1 MAVIAGIDIGTNT
14 LRLLITEIGKHHF
27 KEIHSERMITRLG
40 EGLSG
45 SGRLTNNAIIR
56 TVSTLKDFRTIIDR
70 YMINEVV
77 VVATSAVREAENRQY
92 FIDLVKKETG
102 FDIEV
107 ISGEEEARRTFLGI
121 LHGLDKGIYPASK
134 ASVEGEA
141 PMRLSP
147 SEGATQA
154 PIIDNIVAI
163 DIGGGSTEFILGK
176 EGRIKEKI
184 SSNLGVVKLTEK
196 YIKSDPI
203 LQSDLVRMQGEIRAM
218 IREVVLQ
225 MGNMGGT
232 RLVGTAGSITTLA
245 AIDRKMETY
254 NPLRINNCILKLA
267 SIRTILSDLVS
278 KTIEER
284 RTIKG
289 LELGREDIIVA
300 GAAILITIMEEMGHD
315 SLVVSDY
322 GLREGLIIDAYNKRC
337 TH

>member
-1 MAVIAGIDIGTNT
+1 MTIIAGIDIGTNT
-14 LRLLITEIGKHHF
+14 LRLLISEIGKHHF

-45 SGRLTNNAIIR
+45 SVRLTDNAVAR
-56 TVSTLKDFRTIIDR
+56 TVSTLRDFRIIIDR

-77 VVATSAVREAENRQY
+77 VAATSAVREAENRQY

-121 LHGLDKGIYPASK
+121 MRGLDKGI
-134 ASVEGEA
+134 
-141 PMRLSP
+141 
-147 SEGATQA
+147 Q
-154 PIIDNIVAI
+154 NIVAI
-163 DIGGGSTEFILGK
+163 DIGGGSTELIY
-176 EGRIKEKI
+176 GRGSEII
-184 SSNLGVVKLTEK
+184 SRVSIDLGVVKLTER

-203 LQSDLVRMQGEIRAM
+203 LPSEFTSMVSEIKEK
-218 IREVVLQ
+218 IRNASLKL
-225 MGNMGGT
+225 GNTAGSI
-232 RLVGTAGSITTLA
+232 LVGTAGSITTLA
-245 AIDRKMETY
+245 AIDRKMEAY
-254 NPLRINNCILKLA
+254 NPLRINNCNLKLA
-267 SIRTILSDLVS
+267 SIRAILSDLVS
-278 KTIEER
+278 KSIKQR

-289 LELGREDIIVA
+289 LEPGREDIIVA

>member
-1 MAVIAGIDIGTNT
+1 MAVIAGIDIGSNT

-70 YMINEVV
+70 YMVNEVV
-77 VVATSAVREAENRQY
+77 VAATSAVRAAENRQY

-107 ISGEEEARRTFLGI
+107 ISGKEEARRTFLGI
-121 LHGLDKGIYPASK
+121 LHGLDKRIH
-134 ASVEGEA
+134 
-141 PMRLSP
+141 
-147 SEGATQA
+147 
-154 PIIDNIVAI
+154 NIVAI
-163 DIGGGSTEFILGK
+163 DIGGGSTEFIFGSGGEILS
-176 EGRIKEKI
+176 RISI
-184 SSNLGVVKLTEK
+184 DLGVVNLTERHL
-196 YIKSDPI
+196 KSDPI
-203 LQSDLVRMQGEIRAM
+203 LPSELSSMDSEIMAKIKMVSEQSKGIEGSI
-218 IREVVLQ
+218 
-225 MGNMGGT
+225 
-232 RLVGTAGSITTLA
+232 LVGTAGSITTLA
-245 AIDRKMETY
+245 AIDRKMEVY

-267 SIRTILSDLVS
+267 SIRAILSDLVS
-278 KTIEER
+278 KSIKVR

-289 LELGREDIIVA
+289 LEPGREDIIVA
-300 GAAILITIMEEMGHD
+300 GTAILITIMEEMGHD

-322 GLREGLIIDAYNKRC
+322 GLREGLIMDAYNKRC

>member
-1 MAVIAGIDIGTNT
+1 MAIIAGIDIGTNT
-14 LRLLITEIGKHHF
+14 LRLLISEIGKHHF

-45 SGRLTNNAIIR
+45 SGRLTNNAVAR

-77 VVATSAVREAENRQY
+77 VAATSAVREAENRQY

-121 LHGLDKGIYPASK
+121 LHGLDKGI
-134 ASVEGEA
+134 
-141 PMRLSP
+141 
-147 SEGATQA
+147 Q
-154 PIIDNIVAI
+154 NIVAI
-163 DIGGGSTEFILGK
+163 DIGGGSTEFIC
-176 EGRIKEKI
+176 GRGSEILSRI
-184 SSNLGVVKLTEK
+184 SIDLGVVKLTERH
-196 YIKSDPI
+196 IKSDPI
-203 LQSDLVRMQGEIRAM
+203 LPSQLASMESEIAEK
-218 IREVVLQ
+218 IRKASEKIVDTV
-225 MGNMGGT
+225 GSI
-232 RLVGTAGSITTLA
+232 LVGTAGSITTLA
-245 AIDRKMETY
+245 AIDQKMEAY
-254 NPLRINNCILKLA
+254 NPLRINNCNLKLA

-278 KTIEER
+278 KSIKER

-289 LELGREDIIVA
+289 LEPGREDIIVA

-315 SLVVSDY
+315 SLVVSDC